1 MIAGNS
7 ICSSTKNARELI
19 KNKLNFHFFHTVHF
33 FLYALLYMEVLLN
46 GKRNKSLKKTKNV
59 KRPEI

>member
-7 ICSSTKNARELI
+7 ICSSTKNVRELI
-19 KNKLNFHFFHTVHF
+19 KNKLNFHFFSHSTF

-46 GKRNKSLKKTKNV
+46 GKRNKSLKKT
-59 KRPEI
+59 